1 MMSAKIASTES
12 YSKQVHIE
20 DENICSK
27 KNMPQTKKTSET
39 KNFSIPKLSFGS
51 LNVLAKPLQTSKFR
65 SVSKIIKKDK
75 NYSVLESSPKKAVET
90 QKSIVRKNDEEVENA
105 LQLED
110 DTYEDVI
117 PKSERITSYL
127 KDIIS
132 WKPTVYRRMD
142 SQTELEHM
150 ESPNVPFFDTSPPSP
165 IPKEGAKENNEISWD
180 FEWSS

>member
-1 MMSAKIASTES
+1 MSAKIASTES
-12 YSKQVHIE
+12 YNKQVHVE
-20 DENICSK
+20 DENICTK
-27 KNMPQTKKTSET
+27 KNVSQTKKSSDT

-65 SVSKIIKKDK
+65 SVSKIMKKDK
-75 NYSVLESSPKKAVET
+75 NYTMLESSPQKVVET
-90 QKSIVRKNDEEVENA
+90 QKSLARKNDEEVENA
-105 LQLED
+105 LQMED

-132 WKPTVYRRMD
+132 WKPSVYRRMD

-150 ESPNVPFFDTSPPSP
+150 ESPNLPFFDTSPPSP
-165 IPKEGAKENNEISWD
+165 IPTEEAKEKNEISWD